1 MCWIMRVMI
10 SKKKDLMLQLY
21 KTLVRP
27 HLEYCVQLWSPIPKH
42 GNWGLIFKI
51 EDVQRDFTRQIF
63 GIGHLCY
70 KDRLDLLALT
80 TIVERR
86 ARGDLI
92 ETYKIFK
99 GIANYGK
106 ELFRF
111 SRNGY
116 NILHPVGKRSKQ
128 QDDFFSTRVIEH
140 WNKIHHL
147 VKDSSNVDMFK
158 SRLESFKQ
166 KWINSQD
173 ASITNFWSLSETLL
187 NKIDDT
193 NREAHIEFLTEN
205 PGIAKH
211 KMINVACYY
220 DLLYHLNSHET
231 L

>member
-51 EDVQRDFTRQIF
+51 EYVQRDFTRQIF

-80 TIVERR
+80 NLVERR

-99 GIANYGK
+99 GIANYAMGK
-106 ELFRF
+106 NCSGSPEMDTIFFTQLEKEV
-111 SRNGY
+111 N
-116 NILHPVGKRSKQ
+116 SK
-128 QDDFFSTRVIEH
+128 TT
-140 WNKIHHL
+140 
-147 VKDSSNVDMFK
+147 SSA
-158 SRLESFKQ
+158 LE
-166 KWINSQD
+166 
-173 ASITNFWSLSETLL
+173 
-187 NKIDDT
+187 
-193 NREAHIEFLTEN
+193 
-205 PGIAKH
+205 
-211 KMINVACYY
+211 
-220 DLLYHLNSHET
+220 
-231 L
+231 